1 MAHPPASLPTYE
13 RPLAPTARRAAVLGS
28 PIGHSLSP
36 VLHTAAYA
44 ALGLAG
50 WRYGHAECDE
60 RDLPAMIAA
69 LDSEWVGL
77 SLTMP
82 LKQAALGLLDVVDPL
97 AQVVGGVNTVLV
109 QPTGASR
116 LLTGA
121 NTDVHGVVAALQET
135 AGPAWAPRR
144 AVILGAGAT
153 AAATLAALAQLGM
166 TTSTV
171 LARSP
176 GRAAGLQLAA
186 HRMGVDVQVVK
197 WREQAAAAAL
207 LHRADVVVSTLPA
220 GAGDE
225 LGAHLADAAIE
236 LGTHQVL
243 LDVVYDPWP
252 TALAGGWQ
260 ARGGAIAPGWL
271 MLLHQAAEQVRLM
284 TGRPGPVPAMRE
296 ALRASLA
303 PGGGDG
309 PVRHRG

>member
-1 MAHPPASLPTYE
+1 MAHPPVPLPTYE
-13 RPLAPTARRAAVLGS
+13 RPLAPAGRRAAVLGS
-28 PIGHSLSP
+28 PISHSLSP

-44 ALGLAG
+44 ALGLEG
-50 WRYGHAECDE
+50 WRYGRAECDE
-60 RDLPAMIAA
+60 DELAGMIAA
-69 LDSEWVGL
+69 LDNEWVGL

-82 LKQAALGLLDVVDPL
+82 LKHAALGLLDVVDPL

-135 AGPAWAPRR
+135 AGPGWAPRR

-197 WREQAAAAAL
+197 WREQPAAAAL

-225 LGAHLADAAIE
+225 LGAHLTNAEIE

-243 LDVVYDPWP
+243 LDAVYHPWP

-284 TGRPGPVPAMRE
+284 TGRLAPVAAMRE
-296 ALRASLA
+296 ALRAALTPS
-303 PGGGDG
+303 GSDG
-309 PVRHRG
+309 PLLPRA